1 LDPSRKHV
9 LSKTGAYQSI
19 LEAIL
24 IDMLC
29 DIARAD
35 DVETKALT
43 FDLSSINES
52 LQLAAVAF
60 QEYMRWE
67 NHVSYLI

>member
-1 LDPSRKHV
+1 
-9 LSKTGAYQSI
+9 
-19 LEAIL
+19 
-24 IDMLC
+24 MLC

>member
-1 LDPSRKHV
+1 
-9 LSKTGAYQSI
+9 
-19 LEAIL
+19 
-24 IDMLC
+24 MLC

-52 LQLAAVAF
+52 LRLAEVAF
-60 QEYMRWE
+60 QERMRWV
-67 NHVSYLI
+67 NDVLYLI